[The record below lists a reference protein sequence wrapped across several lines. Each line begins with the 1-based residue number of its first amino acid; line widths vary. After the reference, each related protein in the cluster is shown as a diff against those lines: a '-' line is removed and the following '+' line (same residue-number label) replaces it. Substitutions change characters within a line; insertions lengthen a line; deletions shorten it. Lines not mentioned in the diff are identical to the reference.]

1 MTHNERLHL
10 LGGVAV
16 AVTIALILLIGAWF
30 GLGWAVAAGSVMAG
44 IGVEVYQGV
53 RKQGTPGWADAAL
66 SAAFGV
72 VVGVGLELYWWL
84 A

>member
-1 MTHNERLHL
+1 MNRNEQLHL
-10 LGGVAV
+10 FGGIAV
-16 AVTIALILLIGAWF
+16 AACIALVLLVAWYF
-30 GLGWAVAAGSVMAG
+30 GPGWAVAFGCTLVG
-44 IGVEVYQGV
+44 ISIELYQGI

-72 VVGVGLELYWWL
+72 VAGVGFELYRWL